1 MTRWW
6 IALGSLAAFAAL
18 AVCVHLGLMH
28 TFDAAVR
35 QWMRPDGAWGTTQER
50 ADLVVHALRPELV
63 AGLLIALSAGYC
75 VKRRSLRPLV
85 FVGGVGLLTVALTL
99 GTKAAMARPDPHGL
113 VVHSNGG
120 SFPSGHTVAVMV
132 CLDVAVLLTHPR
144 AGRWAWLIPAAGGGL
159 VGASMLLQAAHWSTD
174 VVGGALLATG
184 VLAVVIATGWSR
196 WLHHGRGNDS
206 ADRLGNGSHPP
217 TLG

>member
-6 IALGSLAAFAAL
+6 IALGSLAAFIVL
-18 AVCVHLGLMH
+18 AVCVHLGLLH
-28 TFDAAVR
+28 TFDATVR

-63 AGLLIALSAGYC
+63 AGLLVALSAGYC
-75 VKRRSLRPLV
+75 VKRRSLSPLN

-99 GTKAAMARPDPHGL
+99 GTKAVMARPDPHGL

-132 CLDVAVLLTHPR
+132 CLGVGVLLTHPR
-144 AGRWAWLIPAAGGGL
+144 AGRWVWLIPAAGGGI

-174 VVGGALLATG
+174 VLGGALLATG
-184 VLAVVIATGWSR
+184 VLAVVIASGWNR
-196 WLHHGRGNDS
+196 WLHQQRRNET
-206 ADRLGNGSHPP
+206 ADRLGEGSQLP

>member
-6 IALGSLAAFAAL
+6 IALGSLAAFIVL
-18 AVCVHLGLMH
+18 AVCVHLGLLH
-28 TFDAAVR
+28 TFDATVR

-63 AGLLIALSAGYC
+63 AGLLVALSAGYC
-75 VKRRSLRPLV
+75 VKRRSLSPLI
-85 FVGGVGLLTVALTL
+85 FVGGTGLLTVALTL
-99 GTKAAMARPDPHGL
+99 GTKAVMARPDPHGL

-132 CLDVAVLLTHPR
+132 CLGVGVLLTHPR
-144 AGRWAWLIPAAGGGL
+144 AGRWVWLIPAAGGGI

-174 VVGGALLATG
+174 VLGGALLATG
-184 VLAVVIATGWSR
+184 VLAVVIASGWNR
-196 WLHHGRGNDS
+196 WLHQQRRNET
-206 ADRLGNGSHPP
+206 ADRLGEGSQLP